1 MLFATAGAQQHRD
14 LEAVLDPMTGRI
26 TTSPD
31 RVGTITEAIFR
42 DQQQPPTGIKDG
54 IYLPEERPKVHPQP
68 WNGDL
73 DPMQLCTDATHL
85 VTRQWLSEHIRD
97 QSIFHACCRTLSSAK
112 APGPDG
118 ITNDVIKILPTE
130 IKTLIHRLFIV
141 MWATGH
147 TPTAWKHSDTCM
159 IYKKGNPTNPLNYR
173 PIGLANTVY
182 KLWTR
187 MVTYVMYEYA
197 EQHRIISGAQ
207 AGLRKNCSTHKQLQ
221 MLVMAIEDAKIT
233 AQDMYTMQVDFSS
246 AFNMTDHDLS
256 TSPCRSCTIWASQ
269 QMQLRLSKTYTQM
282 HRLAC

>member
-1 MLFATAGAQQHRD
+1 MSPNQPRSSDHARRTPAGAGDKSPAATTASSPPPAAVQDADVATLHQISRMESEHIRAIDAEHRKESIQLQQDTLRRVLKEKPKQGHKMLFATAGAQQHRD
-14 LEAVLDPMTGRI
+14 LEAVLDPTTGRI
-26 TTSPD
+26 TTSPG
-31 RVGTITEAIFR
+31 RVGQITESIFR

-54 IYLPEERPKVHPQP
+54 RYLPEERPNVNPQP

-73 DPMQLCTDATHL
+73 DPMQLCTDATLL

-130 IKTLIHRLFIV
+130 VKTLIHQLFIV

-173 PIGLANTVY
+173 PIGLANTAVQT
-182 KLWTR
+182 LD
-187 MVTYVMYEYA
+187 
-197 EQHRIISGAQ
+197 QNGN
-207 AGLRKNCSTHKQLQ
+207 LRHVRVC
-221 MLVMAIEDAKIT
+221 
-233 AQDMYTMQVDFSS
+233 
-246 AFNMTDHDLS
+246 
-256 TSPCRSCTIWASQ
+256 
-269 QMQLRLSKTYTQM
+269 
-282 HRLAC
+282 